1 MGGLVGVVGDS
12 GNKATLS
19 HLEFDLGF
27 GKKNNIYSK
36 SLNLIIFSQIIQQS
50 SYSLIV
56 KYISINFQI
65 KILITV
71 FFSSI

>member
-1 MGGLVGVVGDS
+1 MVGDS

-27 GKKNNIYSK
+27 GQQNNIYSK
-36 SLNLIIFSQIIQQS
+36 SLNLIIFSQIIQLS
-50 SYSLIV
+50 YTRTSYSLIV

-65 KILITV
+65 KIVITV